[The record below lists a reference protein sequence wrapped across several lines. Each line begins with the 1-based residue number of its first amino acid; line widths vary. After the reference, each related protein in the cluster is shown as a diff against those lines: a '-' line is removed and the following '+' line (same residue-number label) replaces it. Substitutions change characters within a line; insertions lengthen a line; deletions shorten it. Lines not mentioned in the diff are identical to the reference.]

1 MAAPLDRR
9 RFLLGT
15 GGLAL
20 AGLGAAPAGAQKR
33 EPVIVIGAGISGLAC
48 ASELTR
54 LGFEV
59 MVLEGRSR
67 IGGRIWTDERLG
79 FPADLGAS
87 MLMGYAHNP
96 VTKIARAAGAEV
108 VPTDWDSLAAYYK
121 GKRVPD
127 QELDETAEGATEL
140 MTRLEKLST
149 SLPSDIPL
157 SAAVDRVLAGEKLT
171 PAEQRGRDLVLSILE
186 LDSAADLDELG
197 TSGQEPP
204 QNPDGDDALVKGGYV
219 QVPRHLA
226 RGLKVLTDHIVT
238 RIQHGPTGVMVE
250 TNQGRFEAKR
260 CVVSLPL
267 GVLQSGKVV
276 FSPALPEDKQG
287 AIRRL
292 GMGTLDKVVLAL
304 PRRILPKGADYLGR
318 IGDEQRRFPLFMDL
332 ERISGRP
339 AMLGFVGGKLARS
352 LEKKSDA
359 EVIAQAL
366 RSLRDAL
373 GETVP
378 EPTAATVVR
387 WSLDP
392 FSCGSY
398 SYTPVGAKDADRD
411 TLATPVGEELF
422 FCGEATARNQCGTVH
437 GAYLSGLHAAA
448 RVAGA
453 NSPGLSTQAA
463 SSAQRRHQSRMSG
476 RKRKK

>member
-1 MAAPLDRR
+1 M
-9 RFLLGT
+9 
-15 GGLAL
+15 
-20 AGLGAAPAGAQKR
+20 
-33 EPVIVIGAGISGLAC
+33 IGAGVSGLAC
-48 ASELTR
+48 ASELVR

-59 MVLEGRSR
+59 TVLEGRAR

-127 QELDETAEGATEL
+127 EELDEIADGATEL

-157 SAAVDRVLAGEKLT
+157 SEAVSRVLASEKLT
-171 PAEQRGRDLVLSILE
+171 PAEQRGRDLVLSIME
-186 LDSAADLDELG
+186 LDSAADMDELG

-204 QNPDGDDALVKGGYV
+204 QNPDGNDALVKGGYV
-219 QVPRHLA
+219 QVPRYLA
-226 RGLKVLTDHIVT
+226 RGIKVLTEHIVT
-238 RIQHGPTGVMVE
+238 RVQHGPTGVVVE
-250 TNQGRFEAKR
+250 TSRGRFEAKR

-267 GVLQSGKVV
+267 GVLQSGKVL
-276 FSPALPEDKQG
+276 FSPALPEDKQS

-304 PRRILPKGADYLGR
+304 PRRILPRGADYLGR
-318 IGDEQRRFPLFMDL
+318 MGDEHRCFPLFMDL

-339 AMLGFVGGKLARS
+339 AMLGFVGGRLARG

-359 EVIAQAL
+359 EVVAQAM
-366 RSLRDAL
+366 RSLREAL
-373 GETVP
+373 GDAVP

-387 WSLDP
+387 WSSDP

-398 SYTPVGAKDADRD
+398 SYTPVGARDADRD
-411 TLATPVGEELF
+411 TLAAPVGNGLF
-422 FCGEATARNQCGTVH
+422 FCGEATARNQSGTVH
-437 GAYLSGLHAAA
+437 GAYLSGLRAAA
-448 RVAGA
+448 QLAGV
-453 NSPGLSTQAA
+453 NSPPLAA
-463 SSAQRRHQSRMSG
+463 SGAQHRHQSRMSG
-476 RKRKK
+476 RKRKR